1 MLEGLPWACLP
12 AAKPARLLAQ
22 PLACLPAAKPAHLL
36 ARPLACLPA
45 ASVLLLPSS
54 APSTQP
60 LLHAA
65 SYYQCK
71 QLMPAKPCFHFSPC
85 CSSAALGSSRCLS
98 RLSAARTCGLSG
110 IACSSCSMP
119 SQMSAL
125 FFVLPPSF
133 SMPSQMSAW
142 TRTYLIPNL
151 ECKSLKLTNETIK
164 QIYNSGHRAAH

>member
-71 QLMPAKPCFHFSPC
+71 QLMPAKPCFHFSTC

-110 IACSSCSMP
+110 IACSACSMS
-119 SQMSAL
+119 SQMSAR
-125 FFVLPPSF
+125 
-133 SMPSQMSAW
+133 

-151 ECKSLKLTNETIK
+151 ESKSLKLTNETIK
-164 QIYNSGHRAAH
+164 QIYNSVHRAAH

>member
-65 SYYQCK
+65 SYFQCK
-71 QLMPAKPCFHFSPC
+71 QLMLPKPCLQLHYLQRRTRLFSLLEQ
-85 CSSAALGSSRCLS
+85 AVGSEDLRSQRHRVQLLFDAIADERAFFRFTTLLFDAIPDE
-98 RLSAARTCGLSG
+98 RLDPHIFNT
-110 IACSSCSMP
+110 
-119 SQMSAL
+119 
-125 FFVLPPSF
+125 
-133 SMPSQMSAW
+133 
-142 TRTYLIPNL
+142 
-151 ECKSLKLTNETIK
+151 KS
-164 QIYNSGHRAAH
+164 